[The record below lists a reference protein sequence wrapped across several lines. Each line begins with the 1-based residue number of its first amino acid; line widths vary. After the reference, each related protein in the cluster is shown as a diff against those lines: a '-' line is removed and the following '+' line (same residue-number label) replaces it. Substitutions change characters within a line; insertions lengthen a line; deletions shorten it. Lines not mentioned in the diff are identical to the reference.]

1 MWNYVLRNH
10 VGVFYAKHNVY
21 MKNMALKK
29 SRYLCALII
38 LIYHMKANVF
48 GWSVFLGKN
57 VGIFGNHVG
66 VVCMLGKYEKT
77 KTNSR

>member
-1 MWNYVLRNH
+1 
-10 VGVFYAKHNVY
+10 
-21 MKNMALKK
+21 
-29 SRYLCALII
+29 
-38 LIYHMKANVF
+38 MKANVF